1 MTQRGAQRHQKVKPQ
16 ACFIK
21 EFRDKKTLN
30 TGNLNPTVYI
40 YIYKKYNDDD
50 RFNSGIQ
57 RWFNIMKSVNITH
70 HINRLKKKNIVSVD
84 AKKKKDKAP
93 PPIMIKISS
102 KQ

>member
-1 MTQRGAQRHQKVKPQ
+1 
-16 ACFIK
+16 
-21 EFRDKKTLN
+21 
-30 TGNLNPTVYI
+30 
-40 YIYKKYNDDD
+40 
-50 RFNSGIQ
+50 
-57 RWFNIMKSVNITH
+57 MKSVNITH